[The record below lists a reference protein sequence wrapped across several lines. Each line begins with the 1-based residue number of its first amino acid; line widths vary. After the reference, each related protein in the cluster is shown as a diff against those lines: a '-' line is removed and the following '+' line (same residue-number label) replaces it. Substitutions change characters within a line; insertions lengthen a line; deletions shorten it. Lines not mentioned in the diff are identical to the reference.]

1 MSIAQSPS
9 LRLGLHR
16 EAGPVV
22 RLPIAA
28 LASGRSVRVNGVN
41 TAHVRRLAGVAE
53 RELPP
58 IVVQQTTMLV
68 VDGLHRFRAAQ
79 LRGASQVS
87 VRFLDCDDLDA
98 FVFALLVNSE
108 HGGLPLTRADRRSAA
123 EHLVSNRPQWSDR
136 RLAAITG
143 VAPRTVAEARDRLGS
158 RAEVRVGMDGRTR
171 PTNGAP
177 RRERVRELLLDQPH
191 LSLREAARLTGVSPE
206 TVRAV
211 RAGLHAGEEDP
222 LPVPI
227 DVKQA
232 RRTSGRAARPTSQ
245 MDSATL
251 LQWLRNDPALR
262 SSESGRALLRV
273 LQQQLEAHASWAGLT
288 RHVPPHCHD
297 SLAAFARQNAL
308 GWRAL
313 AEFLERD
320 VAS

>member
-1 MSIAQSPS
+1 MSTRIAQSSSS
-9 LRLGLHR
+9 LLGLRR

-22 RLPIAA
+22 CLPIGA
-28 LASGRSVRVNGVN
+28 LGAGRSVRANGLN
-41 TAHVRRLAGVAE
+41 AAHVRRLAGVAE

-58 IVVQQTTMLV
+58 IVVHQATMCV
-68 VDGLHRFRAAQ
+68 ADGLHRFRAAQ
-79 LRGASQVS
+79 LRGAAQVS
-87 VRFLDCDDLDA
+87 VRLLDCDDLDA
-98 FVFALLVNSE
+98 FVFALLANNE
-108 HGGLPLTRADRRSAA
+108 PGGLPLTRADRRSAA
-123 EHLVSNRPQWSDR
+123 EHILSVRPQWSDR

-143 VAPRTVAEARDRLGS
+143 VAPRTVAEARARMGS
-158 RAEVRVGMDGRTR
+158 RAEVRVGMDGRFR
-171 PTNGAP
+171 PTNGAL
-177 RRERVRELLLDQPH
+177 RRARVRELLLDQPH
-191 LSLREAARLTGVSPE
+191 LSLREAARLSGVSPE

-211 RAGLHAGEEDP
+211 RAGLCADEP
-222 LPVPI
+222 RPPARI

-232 RRTSGRAARPTSQ
+232 KRTSQ
-245 MDSATL
+245 MDRAAL
-251 LQWLRNDPALR
+251 LQWLRSDPALR

-297 SLAAFARQNAL
+297 SLAAFARQNAQ

>member
-22 RLPIAA
+22 RLPIGA
-28 LASGRSVRVNGVN
+28 LGNGRSVRVNGVN
-41 TAHVRRLAGVAE
+41 AAHVRRLAGMAE
-53 RELPP
+53 RKLPP
-58 IVVQQTTMLV
+58 IVVQQNTMRV
-68 VDGLHRFRAAQ
+68 ADGLHRFRAAR
-79 LRGASQVS
+79 LRGVSHVS

-98 FVFALLVNSE
+98 FVFALLANNE
-108 HGGLPLTRADRRSAA
+108 PGGLPLTRADRRSAA
-123 EHLVSNRPQWSDR
+123 EHILSVRPQWSDR
-136 RLAAITG
+136 RLAAVTG

-158 RAEVRVGMDGRTR
+158 RAEVRVGMDGRIR

-177 RRERVRELLLDQPH
+177 RRERVRELLLDQPY
-191 LSLREAARLTGVSPE
+191 LSLREAARLAGVSPE

-211 RAGLHAGEEDP
+211 RAGLHAGERVQP
-222 LPVPI
+222 SAPI
-227 DVKQA
+227 DVEQA
-232 RRTSGRAARPTSQ
+232 NRTSGRAARTTFL
-245 MDSATL
+245 MDRAAL
-251 LQWLRNDPALR
+251 LQRLRNDPALR
-262 SSESGRALLRV
+262 SSESGRALLHL
-273 LQQQLEAHASWAGLT
+273 LQQQLEADASWARLT
-288 RHVPPHCHD
+288 RHVPPHCYD